1 MKSRFYKIY
10 KAIYLLMAMLALP
23 ALAQWEVSP
32 DHFENSENQP
42 ATGSFQGSCTLLH
55 EVNYAGLTLPPGSY
69 SLSIRSH
76 GSWDLVTLVRN
87 GGDSRIQ
94 ARVQPLSG
102 AGPPTALVLERTGQQ
117 YRLTGISMQQG
128 MMLDLHG
135 AQNRKISAES
145 ELVPIF

>member
-1 MKSRFYKIY
+1 MKFRFYKFY
-10 KAIYLLMAMLALP
+10 KPIYLLMAMLALP

-32 DHFENSENQP
+32 DHFENSP
-42 ATGSFQGSCTLLH
+42 TGTFQGNCTLLH
-55 EVNYAGLTLPPGSY
+55 EVNYAGVTLPPGSY

-94 ARVQPLSG
+94 ARVQSLAG
-102 AGPPTALVLERTGQQ
+102 AGPPTALVLEHTGQQ
-117 YRLTGISMQQG
+117 YRLTGISLQQG
-128 MMLDLHG
+128 MMVDLHG
-135 AQNRKISAES
+135 AQNQKISTES

>member
-1 MKSRFYKIY
+1 MKFSSYKVY
-10 KAIYLLMAMLALP
+10 KAIFLLIAMPALP
-23 ALAQWEVSP
+23 ALAQFEISP
-32 DHFENSENQP
+32 DHFENETQT

-55 EVNYAGLTLPPGSY
+55 EVNYAGLTLPPGNY
-69 SLSIRSH
+69 SLTIRSH

-117 YRLTGISMQQG
+117 YRLTGLSLQQG
-128 MMLDLHG
+128 KMLDLHG
-135 AQNRKISAES
+135 AQNRQISAES

>member
-1 MKSRFYKIY
+1 MKFGFYMFY

-23 ALAQWEVSP
+23 ALAQFEVSP
-32 DHFENSENQP
+32 DHFENSEIQT

-55 EVNYAGLTLPPGSY
+55 EVKYAGVTLPPGTY

-76 GSWDLVTLVRN
+76 GSWDEVTLVGN
-87 GGDSRIQ
+87 GGNSRIQ
-94 ARVQPLSG
+94 ARLQPVSG

-117 YRLTGISMQQG
+117 YRLTGISLQQG

-135 AQNRKISAES
+135 AQSRKIAAES